1 MGNGK
6 VLNSIGE
13 YNYMEIKKCTLKDA
27 SNLALLNKQLIEDEK
42 SSNAMSIEQLTE
54 RMITFL
60 QTEYD
65 AYYFIVKNNIIGYA
79 LVKNACEPL
88 YLRQFLID
96 RKYRKN
102 HYGTEA
108 FNLLL
113 EYLKVKCIDLEVLPW
128 NEVGYAFW
136 ENCGFKEISRY
147 MRLEK

>member
-13 YNYMEIKKCTLKDA
+13 HNYMEIKKCTLKDV
-27 SNLALLNKQLIEDEK
+27 SDLALLNKQLIQDEK

-79 LVKNACEPL
+79 LVKNTLSQGLADGKISKKKTAPAV
-88 YLRQFLID
+88 FL
-96 RKYRKN
+96 
-102 HYGTEA
+102 
-108 FNLLL
+108 F
-113 EYLKVKCIDLEVLPW
+113 
-128 NEVGYAFW
+128 
-136 ENCGFKEISRY
+136 
-147 MRLEK
+147 